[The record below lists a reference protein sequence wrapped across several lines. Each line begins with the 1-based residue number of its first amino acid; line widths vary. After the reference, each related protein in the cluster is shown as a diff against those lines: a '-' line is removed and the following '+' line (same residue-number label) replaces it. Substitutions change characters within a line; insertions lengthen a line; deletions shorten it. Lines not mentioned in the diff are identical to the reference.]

1 MDDGNLKA
9 ITEFDQVLSFIISG
23 KNLEMKT
30 IFVVLVTLIIGLT
43 IARDHNGGKKSII
56 PRHASERG
64 PLFHV
69 VEPTEGLYKRSRLGK
84 DSEVTLHGLENFI
97 LGKAVNEEST
107 SRKSDIESQ
116 QEVGTIAEENPEEDI
131 AASGSDHADKKNDI
145 GDEFTLKK
153 KENKNPE
160 KKENVQAVTDDKAPK
175 LDGVIDEERA
185 KKKSLV
191 SRNSKKEEVKISK
204 NDKADVRKKDS
215 EISIDNKKGGEH
227 ETKMNSTNAN
237 LKKELILLS
246 ENSNKEKSNGKTE
259 KEEKATKRDKTEKT
273 EKEDDSEY
281 GR

>member
-1 MDDGNLKA
+1 
-9 ITEFDQVLSFIISG
+9 
-23 KNLEMKT
+23 MKT
-30 IFVVLVTLIIGLT
+30 IFVVVVTLIMGLT
-43 IARDHNGGKKSII
+43 KARDHNGGKKSII

-69 VEPTEGLYKRSRLGK
+69 IEPTEGLYKRSRLGK
-84 DSEVTLHGLENFI
+84 DSDGTLHGLENFI

-107 SRKSDIESQ
+107 LRKSDIESQ
-116 QEVGTIAEENPEEDI
+116 QEVGTIAEESPEEDT

-145 GDEFTLKK
+145 SDEFTLKK
-153 KENKNPE
+153 KENKNLE

-175 LDGVIDEERA
+175 LEGVIDEESA

-191 SRNSKKEEVKISK
+191 SRNSKKEEIKISK
-204 NDKADVRKKDS
+204 NDEANVKQKNS
-215 EISIDNKKGGEH
+215 EISIDNKTDGEH
-227 ETKMNSTNAN
+227 ETEMNSANAN
-237 LKKELILLS
+237 LKKDLILLG
-246 ENSNKEKSNGKTE
+246 ENSKKEKSNGKTE